1 VLRPRAAG
9 GRETIEVRNMT
20 DKDPKAATPNVVST
34 NQPKLRYQDLP
45 ELPETFSDSIR
56 SCVFDGQMMRIE
68 FTVTRFDDRS
78 TAGVVEGRQLPV
90 CRLVLT
96 RNTLLDLVNRISQMG
111 EALKKSGVP
120 GIKMPEPGTRN

>member
-1 VLRPRAAG
+1 MADKSPTAAPSG
-9 GRETIEVRNMT
+9 VTTV
-20 DKDPKAATPNVVST
+20 K
-34 NQPKLRYQDLP
+34 QPKLRYEDLP

-56 SCVFDGQMMRIE
+56 SCVFDGQLMRIE
-68 FTVTRFDDRS
+68 FTVTRFDDRT

-111 EALKKSGVP
+111 EALRKGTGGKP
-120 GIKMPEPGTRN
+120 GDSQALPTERLL

>member
-1 VLRPRAAG
+1 MAD
-9 GRETIEVRNMT
+9 N
-20 DKDPKAATPNVVST
+20 DPKAAAAGVTTVK
-34 NQPKLRYQDLP
+34 QPKLRYQDLP

-68 FTVTRFDDRS
+68 FTVTRFDDRG
-78 TAGVVEGRQLPV
+78 APGVVEGRQLPV

-96 RNTLLDLVNRISQMG
+96 RNTLLDLVNRISQMS

-120 GIKMPEPGTRN
+120 VGKMPEPGSKN

>member
-1 VLRPRAAG
+1 MAE
-9 GRETIEVRNMT
+9 RETKTAASGVTAVR
-20 DKDPKAATPNVVST
+20 
-34 NQPKLRYQDLP
+34 QPKLRYQDLP

-68 FTVTRFDDRS
+68 FTVTRFDERS
-78 TAGVVEGRQLPV
+78 AAGVVEGRQLPV

-111 EALKKSGVP
+111 EALKKA
-120 GIKMPEPGTRN
+120 GIAVGKGEPGAAN

>member
-1 VLRPRAAG
+1 MA
-9 GRETIEVRNMT
+9 
-20 DKDPKAATPNVVST
+20 DKDPIVAPGGVIATK
-34 NQPKLRYQDLP
+34 QPKLTYQDLP

-78 TAGVVEGRQLPV
+78 AAGVVEGRQLPV

-111 EALKKSGVP
+111 EALKKGGAP
-120 GIKMPEPGTRN
+120 GGKAPAPGAKN